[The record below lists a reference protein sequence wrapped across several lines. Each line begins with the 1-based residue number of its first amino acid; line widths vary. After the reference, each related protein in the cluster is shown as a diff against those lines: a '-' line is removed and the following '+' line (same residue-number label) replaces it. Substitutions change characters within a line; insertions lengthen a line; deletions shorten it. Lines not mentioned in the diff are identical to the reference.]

1 MLDLDSFLL
10 SLYVLVEAQALF
22 GAAENWSSS
31 PAYRPRGHHPRNT
44 RPVASL
50 EKRARFLALCS
61 RTSAPLLPQPLLPK
75 PTQPEGALYG
85 ARVAQLPACS
95 GRNALW
101 CFGGLPCPGHYAHP
115 GHCEGESFSQGTVCR
130 ASHLRQVRLEDRV
143 GLRVQGSTFGQPRG
157 RDLRLW
163 SGGGRLRR
171 EAHRGLSHHRGLSRC
186 LPGRQGLY
194 GRGVGAALDRSL
206 WSTGGGHSQRQL
218 QEGVGE
224 NRLSLGVGK
233 AADHRRGHRSTQGPL
248 RPRAPQ
254 GQDAG
259 WTFGP
264 LGSQDGSLHLR
275 AEAQRPSRAPAAP
288 PGRPFDLSSYA
299 SLVLVF
305 DPLERFGNRC
315 RISPA
320 AESSPQSCSDRA

>member
-194 GRGVGAALDRSL
+194 GRGVGAALVGSL

-288 PGRPFDLSSYA
+288 PGRPFDLSSYTDQTHWCHDALRA
-299 SLVLVF
+299 SSTASTHQ
-305 DPLERFGNRC
+305 E
-315 RISPA
+315 
-320 AESSPQSCSDRA
+320 